1 MSPDNIKQVRREVEE
16 NGWTIIW
23 LGAEM
28 PCAFLN
34 DPVELLYED
43 MDGQPCVCEATYTYD
58 KGCFEFRPYFRRTDG
73 AKMVKC
79 IAWKKREVS
88 NNAD

>member
-1 MSPDNIKQVRREVEE
+1 MSPDNIKRVRKEVEE

-28 PCAFLN
+28 PCAFLG

-43 MDGQPCVCEATYTYD
+43 MDGQPCVCEAVYTYD
-58 KGCFEFRPYFRRTDG
+58 KDCFEFRPYFRRTDG

-88 NNAD
+88 NNG